1 MDLNTTLWSL
11 LKKTLERDSFLLRNN
26 SYRILSTLC
35 NGFPGD
41 RVGFGGVF
49 ISAESRVRSFS
60 KALNQNFLR
69 KNLNM
74 QFH

>member
-1 MDLNTTLWSL
+1 LDLNTTLWSL

-49 ISAESRVRSFS
+49 ISVESRVCSLS
-60 KALNQNFLR
+60 KALNQNFL
-69 KNLNM
+69 KNLKNL
-74 QFH
+74 